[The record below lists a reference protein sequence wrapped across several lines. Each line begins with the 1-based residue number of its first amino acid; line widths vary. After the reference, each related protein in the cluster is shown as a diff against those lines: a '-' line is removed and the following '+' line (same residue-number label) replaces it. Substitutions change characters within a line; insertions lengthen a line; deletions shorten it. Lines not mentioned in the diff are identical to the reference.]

1 MEIMYVIF
9 LRTDDR
15 YSILQRDKIQQICR
29 LLNGVIKYSIMGEIR
44 DVLLKSLKDNPDVLK
59 KLEMDESDDKTR
71 ALLRLILKEIQ
82 DDPEYSGIN
91 H

>member
-1 MEIMYVIF
+1 VCY
-9 LRTDDR
+9 LTNDR

-29 LLNGVIKYSIMGEIR
+29 FLNGVIKYSIMGEIR
-44 DVLLKSLKDNPDVLK
+44 DVLLKSLKDNPDILK
-59 KLEMDESDDKTR
+59 KLEMEESDDKTR
-71 ALLRLILKEIQ
+71 ALLQLILKEIQ

>member
-1 MEIMYVIF
+1 M
-9 LRTDDR
+9 LSSDDR
-15 YSILQRDKIQQICR
+15 YSILQQDKIQQICR

-59 KLEMDESDDKTR
+59 KLEMEESDDKTR
-71 ALLRLILKEIQ
+71 ALLQLILKEIQ